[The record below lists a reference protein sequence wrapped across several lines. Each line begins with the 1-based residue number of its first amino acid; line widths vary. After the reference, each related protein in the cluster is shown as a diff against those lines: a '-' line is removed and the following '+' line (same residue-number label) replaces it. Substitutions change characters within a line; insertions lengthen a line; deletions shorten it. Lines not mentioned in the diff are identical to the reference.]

1 MITQTDYN
9 VLSSTLQEAA
19 DHLPKNELRPSINE
33 PTGDFFYDPW
43 KLKDKYKDT
52 IWEAIYDSLP
62 VEKGEARIIDLQP
75 ATVYQQHADI
85 DDRYHL
91 NITGEAC
98 YLFDF
103 DNNAIHNIVTN
114 GIWYMMDAG
123 RLHSAGNLGRVQRS
137 QLVIRKLLNR
147 TSLKEP
153 IKVKIISIDLGLDD
167 SRFIFDQTVSK
178 WLNYANKKSFIS
190 DFKFNKTSVEF
201 HIEQS
206 QIDSL
211 KLVLTKNFKLE
222 IL

>member
-19 DHLPKNELRPSINE
+19 EHLPNNEFRSSINE

-43 KLKDKYKDT
+43 NLKDEFKGT
-52 IWEAIYDSLP
+52 IWETVYNSLP
-62 VEKGEARIIDLQP
+62 IEKGEARIINLQP
-75 ATVYQQHADI
+75 ATVYQRHADI

-98 YLFDF
+98 HLFDF
-103 DNNAIHNIVTN
+103 DNNTIHDIVTN
-114 GIWYMMDAG
+114 GIWYKMDAG

-137 QLVIRKLLNR
+137 QLVVRKLLTR
-147 TSLKEP
+147 ASLKEP
-153 IKVKIISIDLGLDD
+153 VKVKIISIDLGLDD

-178 WLNYANKKSFIS
+178 WLNYANKKSFMS

-201 HIEQS
+201 HIEKS

-211 KLVLTKNFKLE
+211 KSSLTKNFKLE
-222 IL
+222 VL